1 MAVKDMQ
8 KLYVYAWKSCGTHL
22 LELLRQK
29 GTVQIRMG
37 DPGGCLFKKT
47 RYESFRGD
55 FSKKAADVSGA
66 LKILDQW
73 APEKNICF

>member
-8 KLYVYAWKSCGTHL
+8 KLYVYAWKSCGDAL

-29 GTVQIRMG
+29 GMVQIRMG
-37 DPGGCLFKKT
+37 DPEDTFFKKT
-47 RYESFRGD
+47 DTKALEAD

-66 LKILDQW
+66 LKILDQ
-73 APEKNICF
+73 